1 MPVGRQV
8 LGTIGGYLQLSADGS
23 PVAKVA
29 GITID
34 WATVAAVSGSP
45 VTLNDGT
52 TIAVGEK
59 YLRYGQVVCKIT
71 TGGKY
76 GPYDPAAGDGR
87 AVLTRGACYA
97 LNRTALAAEMMDEYC
112 EAIEGGRVWRAR
124 LIQSEAVAHTLA
136 LGPTFAEVVAT
147 FPGFYFVD

>member
-1 MPVGRQV
+1 V
-8 LGTIGGYLQLSADGS
+8 T
-23 PVAKVA
+23 
-29 GITID
+29 
-34 WATVAAVSGSP
+34 GSP
-45 VTLNDGT
+45 VTLSDGT
-52 TIAVGEK
+52 VIAVGEK
-59 YLRYGQVVCKIT
+59 YLRYGQIVCRIT

-76 GPYDPAAGDGR
+76 GPYDPGAGDGR